1 MTVAQDLDEH
11 KTPKERETGYTFITL
26 RRDFE
31 PLTYT
36 DLHSFHELG
45 LKRITSTDELSSDNE
60 SLNDRIRWKVTR

>member
-11 KTPKERETGYTFITL
+11 KTPKECETGHTFITL